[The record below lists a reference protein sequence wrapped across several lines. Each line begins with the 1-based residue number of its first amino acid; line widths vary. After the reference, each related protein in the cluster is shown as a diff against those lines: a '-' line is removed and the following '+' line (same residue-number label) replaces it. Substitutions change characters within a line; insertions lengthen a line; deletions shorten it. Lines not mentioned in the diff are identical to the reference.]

1 MQKTA
6 SLNELIAI
14 ALVFLFSQEAHAY
27 SRIITLAPV
36 ISEWTAEILGPES
49 SKTKIVGVSEYSNY
63 PLQLKSIQTIGAYP
77 KLNIEK
83 IASFKPDLVL
93 ASSEYNRPEQLE
105 QLKRLKINLQVLPK
119 ENFFE
124 MTKWIR
130 ALASILQSP
139 EAGESLALEWEKKI
153 ESLRKHHSVKKK
165 TLFLEIQHEPL
176 VTVGGASFLNDA
188 FSVVGFQNVFEP
200 LAEGYPKVSK
210 ESVLKE
216 KPQAIFILD
225 LTGNPADFE
234 AAKKDWERYG
244 FHPKLIS
251 GDDFARCSF
260 LLLKGLEQL

>member
-105 QLKRLKINLQVLPK
+105 QLKRLKIN
-119 ENFFE
+119 
-124 MTKWIR
+124 
-130 ALASILQSP
+130 
-139 EAGESLALEWEKKI
+139 SLK
-153 ESLRKHHSVKKK
+153 
-165 TLFLEIQHEPL
+165 
-176 VTVGGASFLNDA
+176 
-188 FSVVGFQNVFEP
+188 
-200 LAEGYPKVSK
+200 
-210 ESVLKE
+210 
-216 KPQAIFILD
+216 
-225 LTGNPADFE
+225 
-234 AAKKDWERYG
+234 
-244 FHPKLIS
+244 
-251 GDDFARCSF
+251 
-260 LLLKGLEQL
+260 